1 MPEGGEAKVTEK
13 ESIRLAD
20 QALATL
26 RRKRSAHQCI
36 VQGGRVLVLPV
47 DTVKGSNGL
56 AGVFDAAIGRR
67 DLAAAIFE
75 TAGENDSG
83 V

>member
-1 MPEGGEAKVTEK
+1 MTEK
-13 ESIRLAD
+13 ESIRMAD
-20 QALATL
+20 QALAVL
-26 RRKRSAHQCI
+26 RRKRSAHQC
-36 VQGGRVLVLPV
+36 VVRGGRVLILPV
-47 DTVKGSNGL
+47 GTIKGSNGL
-56 AGVFDAAIGRR
+56 AGVFDSSIGRR